1 MANGK
6 IAAMSSPLPVSTIFL
21 RLGKAYHV
29 ATNAFEVVTGVSA
42 ARWRLLYLIGGQ
54 PGISQRQLVRQVKVD
69 PGSITR
75 QLTSL
80 QADGLVERRED
91 TLDARALRLRL
102 TARGRREVARV
113 MRIRSEFLHTMV
125 EGLPES
131 DLRAAARVLDRIS
144 LNLGDDTPLP
154 TGLDDPADAPA
165 KRA

>member
-1 MANGK
+1 
-6 IAAMSSPLPVSTIFL
+6 MSSSVPVSTIFL

-29 ATNAFEVVTGVSA
+29 ATNAFEAITGVSA
-42 ARWRLLYLIGGQ
+42 ARWRLIYLVGCQ
-54 PGISQRQLVRQVKVD
+54 PGISQRALVRQVKVD

-80 QADGLVERRED
+80 QADGLIERRED
-91 TLDARALRLRL
+91 TQDARVLRLRL

-113 MRIRSEFLHTMV
+113 MRIRAEFLQTMV
-125 EGLPES
+125 QGVPET
-131 DLRAAARVLDRIS
+131 DLHVAARVLDRMS

-154 TGLDDPADAPA
+154 TGLEDLPAASR